1 LGGARRGC
9 VFRESTSVSKHLS
22 SMQQE
27 KYKTMH
33 AHIST
38 RTHIYISGHTHVRE
52 GRESESERAHAH
64 TCKQANAYMPQVVEA
79 GPRWRDGLGRYCWVW
94 SASTW
99 VEGGQAKV
107 PHPPGETQFHEWGG
121 CRKGL

>member
-1 LGGARRGC
+1 M
-9 VFRESTSVSKHLS
+9 FRESTSVSKHLS

-33 AHIST
+33 AHA
-38 RTHIYISGHTHVRE
+38 Y
-52 GRESESERAHAH
+52 

-107 PHPPGETQFHEWGG
+107 PHPLGETQFHEWGG